1 MPPPGYQRDDADCQF
16 ESLGTGLSSRIAR
29 TIVSAELYKRRQVQ
43 AIGGIAIGPSAYELP
58 VQPDHAV
65 RHCTIN
71 VEEYG
76 FAGIA
81 RGYIQIFPV
90 PNNSG
95 RRQSSRAA
103 AHRRG
108 EWAFD
113 GIIVRQIHFLPG
125 AVIKI
130 RSNIGHA
137 VTQIA
142 LRALCSLIRI
152 F

>member
-16 ESLGTGLSSRIAR
+16 VSLGNWIVESNRQN
-29 TIVSAELYKRRQVQ
+29 IVSAVLYKRRQVQ
-43 AIGGIAIGPSAYELP
+43 AIGGIAIGPPAYELP
-58 VQPDHAV
+58 IQPDHAV
-65 RHCTIN
+65 RHCAIN
-71 VEEYG
+71 VEEYR

-81 RGYIQIFPV
+81 RGYIQILPV

-125 AVIKI
+125 AVIEI

-137 VTQIA
+137 ITQIA
-142 LRALCSLIRI
+142 LRALCSLVRI